1 MPVAVVPMQIVA
13 PAWIVIVKLSLS
25 HRYKVYSFIHTS
37 LRLPLLFPLAHPR
50 LSEDRIMV
58 RPRELREALFSVCN
72 EKSSEDDRAAW
83 MGGYCSWLSRGFVG
97 FIWIYRFEAEKQF
110 LPPIHD
116 MDVRKW
122 LFGVIWSW
130 KRSEL
135 RLVHDP
141 TSLTH
146 FYVPKI
152 FCILL
157 FLVTRLVPQNHA
169 NHYLGAKASTDA
181 IVVGLCQLAQRTNW
195 RTTARSRRPR
205 SWTQHVPSFLVPK
218 KWILQNGA
226 QKDAKAE
233 FCLDVVW
240 KLDEVI

>member
-1 MPVAVVPMQIVA
+1 MPVAVVPMQFFA

-25 HRYKVYSFIHTS
+25 H
-37 LRLPLLFPLAHPR
+37 RLPLLFPLAHPR

-83 MGGYCSWLSRGFVG
+83 MGGVTVAGWVEVTPIPNLSWDLYGFTDLKRRSNFCHQSMTWTWESG
-97 FIWIYRFEAEKQF
+97 YLELFGAEKG
-110 LPPIHD
+110 LNWD
-116 MDVRKW
+116 WYMT
-122 LFGVIWSW
+122 
-130 KRSEL
+130 L
-135 RLVHDP
+135 RLWHI
-141 TSLTH
+141 SRYL
-146 FYVPKI
+146 KI
-152 FCILL
+152 CILL
-157 FLVTRLVPQNHA
+157 FLVTHLVPKDHA
-169 NHYLGAKASTDA
+169 NHYLGAMASTDV

-195 RTTARSRRPR
+195 RTTARSRRWR
-205 SWTQHVPSFLVPK
+205 SWTQHVSSFLVQK

-226 QKDAKAE
+226 QKDAKVE